1 MKNLVR
7 RVTESLMR
15 LVRQV
20 PFAAPAAVHPYSCV
34 YVAGP
39 TVRRTGERPPRG
51 EDSPLV
57 RPYLEAHERRMAEA
71 RRRRRT
77 LWIAVHGVDIG
88 PRPLRRAEATA

>member
-15 LVRQV
+15 LVR
-20 PFAAPAAVHPYSCV
+20 PGSTTVHPYSCV

-39 TVRRTGERPPRG
+39 TARRTGERPPRG

-57 RPYLEAHERRMAEA
+57 RPYLVAHERQMAEA

-77 LWIAVHGVDIG
+77 LWLAVHGVDIS
-88 PRPLRRAEATA
+88 PRPAFGAEVAA

>member
-15 LVRQV
+15 LAR
-20 PFAAPAAVHPYSCV
+20 PGPATVHPYSCV

-39 TVRRTGERPPRG
+39 TARRTGERPSRG

-57 RPYLEAHERRMAEA
+57 RPYLVAHERQMAEA

-77 LWIAVHGVDIG
+77 LWLAVHGVDIS
-88 PRPLRRAEATA
+88 PRPVFGAGVAA